1 MKTVNY
7 QVKETGKKIN
17 EITQSFDQVIEGQ
30 KEKIDESNEM
40 TAQMKENLEFFK
52 EYNNQIKNNLSKS
65 KDYMEMLQKELGA
78 AAELIIKKLG

>member
-1 MKTVNY
+1 
-7 QVKETGKKIN
+7 
-17 EITQSFDQVIEGQ
+17 
-30 KEKIDESNEM
+30 M

-65 KDYMEMLQKELGA
+65 KDYMEMLQKELGS